1 METWLWTQK
10 WLRLFNKNDLD
21 RYPQTPLLF
30 KEEKIEATEVKEN
43 GSSNSQPA
51 TKPELKTRTIS
62 PNHYP
67 VLPCNLFLLLP
78 VISHT
83 SWIQYTNAYWEGEM
97 KTVIVY
103 PNKYLNKITSKAI
116 CWIQAKWYN
125 LQLTETKKKPQINCN
140 CFV

>member
-43 GSSNSQPA
+43 GSSNSQPT

-62 PNHYP
+62 
-67 VLPCNLFLLLP
+67 
-78 VISHT
+78 
-83 SWIQYTNAYWEGEM
+83 
-97 KTVIVY
+97 
-103 PNKYLNKITSKAI
+103 
-116 CWIQAKWYN
+116 
-125 LQLTETKKKPQINCN
+125 KPLSSIAL
-140 CFV
+140 